1 LAFLVRDLGQGGVAR
16 STVRLT
22 RHFLGRGVAVDIILC
37 KDAGPLRSLIPEP
50 ARVIVLDRGRPYW
63 RTKLMICR
71 SDPVGFIQ
79 LLPTIVRPGRPL
91 GSYPLLPSLVRYLHQ
106 ARPDALISALTFQN
120 LLAIAA
126 CRLADTGT
134 KVLVSERTTF
144 NQIADHRN
152 DWRTR
157 LLPSLVHRHYQMAD
171 AIVAVSDG
179 MADTLARQ
187 VNLPRARITTIY
199 NPVVDSDLLSSAA
212 APLEHPWFQ
221 PGQPPVVLGAG
232 RLQKQ
237 KDFPTL
243 IRAFARLRA
252 SRPLR
257 LVILGTGPKRVGAA
271 AQTALKDLA
280 SSLGVGDDVDVPG
293 YADNP
298 YRYMARSGVF
308 VLSSAWEGFGNALVE
323 AMACGCPVVATD
335 CPSGPAEIL
344 EGGRY
349 GPLVPVGDDA
359 ALADAM
365 ASVLAAPR
373 HTATLRA
380 RAAEFSVERAAGRY
394 EALLFG
400 HPQAAEP
407 PGTSS

>member
-1 LAFLVRDLGQGGVAR
+1 
-16 STVRLT
+16 
-22 RHFLGRGVAVDIILC
+22 
-37 KDAGPLRSLIPEP
+37 
-50 ARVIVLDRGRPYW
+50 
-63 RTKLMICR
+63 
-71 SDPVGFIQ
+71 
-79 LLPTIVRPGRPL
+79 
-91 GSYPLLPSLVRYLHQ
+91 
-106 ARPDALISALTFQN
+106 
-120 LLAIAA
+120 
-126 CRLADTGT
+126 
-134 KVLVSERTTF
+134 
-144 NQIADHRN
+144 
-152 DWRTR
+152 
-157 LLPSLVHRHYQMAD
+157 
-171 AIVAVSDG
+171 
-179 MADTLARQ
+179 
-187 VNLPRARITTIY
+187 
-199 NPVVDSDLLSSAA
+199 
-212 APLEHPWFQ
+212 
-221 PGQPPVVLGAG
+221 
-232 RLQKQ
+232 
-237 KDFPTL
+237 L

-257 LVILGTGPKRVGAA
+257 LVILGTGPKHVGAA

-280 SSLGVGDDVDVPG
+280 VSLGVGDDVDVPG
-293 YADNP
+293 YAENP

-373 HTATLRA
+373 DAATLRA
-380 RAAEFSVERAAGRY
+380 RAAEFSVERAADRY

-400 HPQAAEP
+400 HRQAAEP